1 MITVKNALE
10 RVLESVSPLGIER
23 LDILSAQGKILGE
36 DICSPRNIPPKD
48 NSAMDGYALRAEDT
62 RGASRENPVVLRVI
76 EDIPAGYPARKRV
89 GQGRPRG

>member
-23 LDILSAQGKILGE
+23 VDILRAQGKILGE

-48 NSAMDGYALRAEDT
+48 NSAMDGYALRIFPPAILP
-62 RGASRENPVVLRVI
+62 SREW
-76 EDIPAGYPARKRV
+76 AGA
-89 GQGRPRG
+89 RPRE